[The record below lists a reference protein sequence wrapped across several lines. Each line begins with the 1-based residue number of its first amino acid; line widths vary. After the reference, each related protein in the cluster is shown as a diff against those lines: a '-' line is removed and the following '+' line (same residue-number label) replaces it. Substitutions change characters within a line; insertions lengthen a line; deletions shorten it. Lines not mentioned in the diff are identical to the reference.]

1 MLIINSFMQV
11 TLTKHFLIP
20 IFPDIFK
27 QGYHFTFYFPVML
40 TQRAK
45 VFLMKGVLPTT
56 VPKYVKCHLFPKEPL
71 QPLGNYAYCYW
82 PWDRVIS
89 HEPRGREL
97 SVPGLQFM
105 NVKKKNYLHERQK
118 NKAKKFIAKKKQKQV
133 FWQGSFK
140 NWMQHDKKVE
150 IKFSKSKVKSTVR
163 AETLTLH
170 CKKYIAKDQFFL
182 INCS

>member
-11 TLTKHFLIP
+11 TLTKHFSIP

-97 SVPGLQFM
+97 SVLSLQFM
-105 NVKKKNYLHERQK
+105 NVKKKKLSSWK
-118 NKAKKFIAKKKQKQV
+118 TKKQ
-133 FWQGSFK
+133 G
-140 NWMQHDKKVE
+140 KK
-150 IKFSKSKVKSTVR
+150 IYCQKKTKAGFLTRKFQKLNATW
-163 AETLTLH
+163 
-170 CKKYIAKDQFFL
+170 
-182 INCS
+182 